1 MRGNVRGNKLN
12 RRTASIA
19 VLSAVL
25 MVPILG
31 MLAFSIDVGYMTEC
45 ASELQATADAA
56 ALAGA
61 QQLEKPYF
69 VWSAAATTDEKNTI
83 RTAAIS
89 SAKSAA
95 KTISAANKAG
105 GVNITLNDG
114 DIAVGYLDASGNF
127 NLNPASTI
135 FPNTVLVTTRRDGNA
150 NGEVALFF
158 GPVFGKQT
166 VPIMATAQATT
177 YTAVINSFNPNL
189 NISDHLL
196 PMAYDVA
203 HWTNFMAT
211 GQDPDGNINTDSSGQ
226 PVIQVYSS
234 SKYAGNFGELAL
246 DDSHSGA
253 STIKG
258 WIDNG
263 LNSAGIQTLINNDL
277 IPVSAHDPTKWDWI
291 GNPGFKA
298 STVSEV
304 NNYSGSSFLLPLF
317 KAYNSDPSNYQA
329 GTGQGA
335 NYYYNIVG
343 FVAVTIMP
351 VDSSNRQIVVQP
363 TNYFDPTI
371 VVDPTT
377 ITPGG
382 TSSSTSVVF
391 IPAKL
396 SK

>member
-1 MRGNVRGNKLN
+1 MRGNVRGHNLN
-12 RRTASIA
+12 RRKASIA
-19 VLSAVL
+19 VLTAV
-25 MVPILG
+25 MTVPILG

-45 ASELQATADAA
+45 ESELQATADAA

-69 VWSAAATTDEKNTI
+69 VWSAAATTTEKNTI

-95 KTISAANKAG
+95 KTISLANKAG

-114 DIAVGYLDASGNF
+114 DITVGYLDASGNF
-127 NLNPASTI
+127 NSNPASTI
-135 FPNTVLVTTRRDGNA
+135 FPNTVLVTTRRDSNA

-158 GPVFGKQT
+158 GPVFGRQT
-166 VPIMATAQATT
+166 VPMMATAQAST
-177 YTAVINSFNPNL
+177 YTAVVNSFNPNL

-203 HWTNFMAT
+203 QWANFMST
-211 GQDPDGNINTDSSGQ
+211 GKDPDGNINTDSSGQ
-226 PVIQVYSS
+226 PVIQVYPSGQ
-234 SKYAGNFGELAL
+234 YVGNFGQLAL
-246 DDSHSGA
+246 DDAHAGA
-253 STIKG
+253 ATIKY

-263 LNSAGIQTLINNDL
+263 LNPAGIQTLINNNL
-277 IPVSAHDPTKWDWI
+277 IPVTAHNPNSWDWI
-291 GNPGFKA
+291 GDPGFKA

-304 NNYSGSSFLLPLF
+304 NNYTGTSFLLPLF

-351 VDSSNRQIVVQP
+351 VNDSNRQIVVQP

-382 TSSSTSVVF
+382 TSSSTMVVF